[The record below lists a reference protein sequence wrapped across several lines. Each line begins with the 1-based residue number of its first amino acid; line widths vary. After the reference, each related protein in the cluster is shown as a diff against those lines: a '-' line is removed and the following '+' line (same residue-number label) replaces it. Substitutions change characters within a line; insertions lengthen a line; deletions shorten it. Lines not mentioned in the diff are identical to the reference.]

1 MPALEGTVE
10 HVRFQNP
17 ESFWTIAVVRPAGH
31 SQDPFTIVG
40 ALPGL
45 AQGMVVR
52 VDGRW
57 EESSKF
63 GRQFKAERYTEI
75 IPATAAGLKAYLA
88 SAGIKGIADKTAARI
103 VETFGSDT
111 MDVIMNSP
119 ERLTEVPKLGD
130 TRAKAIVQAFT
141 ERRGAQDALVF
152 LLGLG
157 IGRGYAMRILKR
169 YGDDTVRIVR
179 QNPYKLAQDVHGIGF
194 VKADQVAHGMAI
206 ADDHPE
212 RLKAG
217 LLHVLREARGEGH
230 VRVPR
235 GMLFE
240 RAKALLG
247 VELPVIEPHLVDLV
261 QLQRVVLDQTDA
273 GDDVVYLTSLFE
285 AEVGVAWHLARLM
298 DGHGEDLPD
307 PEETVARASA
317 TLGIALAPGQSKAV
331 QMALAEPLVILTGG
345 PGTGK
350 TTIIRTLLEATSLRG
365 NDVALAAPTGRAAK
379 RMAEATGRPALTLH
393 RLLEFNPMDGTFT
406 RAEEDPIAA
415 KLIIVDESSM
425 VDLPLMYALVRA
437 IAEGARLVLVGDRDQ
452 LPPVGP
458 GAPLTDLIQC
468 ERVPVARLTQIFR
481 QGKGSS
487 IVEAAHRLNSGQV
500 VPPTPPMRPG
510 EVPADFHFVARE
522 DPEQIRQMIELLVS
536 VRIPERFG
544 LDPKR
549 DVQVLSPMRSGP
561 LGIDILNER
570 LQTLLNPAPPESPD
584 LLGVDRPR
592 LPFRAGDK
600 VMQIR
605 NDYER
610 GVFNG
615 DIGFVRQIEP
625 RGPMLVDVD
634 DKLVTYEREAWDD
647 LVLAYAVTVH
657 KSQGSEYP
665 AVVMPLSTH
674 HFKMLRR
681 NLIYTGVTRGKRL
694 VVLVGTE
701 RAMRIAVAN
710 ASIETRDSGLDR
722 RLAEALQAR
731 ERGPAAGWHPDSPST
746 PFDDA
751 E

>member
-1 MPALEGTVE
+1 MPSLEGTVD
-10 HVRFQNP
+10 VIRFQNA
-17 ESFWTIAVVRPAGH
+17 ESFWTIAVIKPGMGGE
-31 SQDPFTIVG
+31 PFTVVG

-52 VDGRW
+52 VEGRF
-57 EESSKF
+57 EENAKF

-75 IPATAAGLKAYLA
+75 IPVTTEGLKAYLA
-88 SAGIKGIADKTAARI
+88 SAGIKGIAEKTAARI
-103 VETFGSDT
+103 VEKFGPDT
-111 MDVIMNSP
+111 IDIIMNAP
-119 ERLTEVPKLGD
+119 ERLLEVPKLGD
-130 TRAKAIVQAFT
+130 AKAKALVQAFT

-157 IGRGYAMRILKR
+157 VGRGVAMRIYKR
-169 YGDDTVRIVR
+169 YGDDTVRRVR
-179 QNPYKLAQDVHGIGF
+179 QNPYMLAQDVHGVGF
-194 VKADQVAHGMAI
+194 VKADQVARGMSI

-217 LLHVLREARGEGH
+217 LLHVMREARSEGH
-230 VRVPR
+230 VRVTR
-235 GMLFE
+235 DALLE
-240 RAKALLG
+240 RAKGLLG
-247 VELPVIEPHLVDLV
+247 VDLPTLEPRLVELV
-261 QLQRVVLDQTDA
+261 QLRRLVADTSDTTD
-273 GDDVVYLTSLFE
+273 VIYLTTLFE

-298 DGHGEDLPD
+298 EGRGEDFDDVDGLI
-307 PEETVARASA
+307 TAAASD
-317 TLGIALAPGQSKAV
+317 LDIALAPGQTRAV
-331 QMALAEPLVILTGG
+331 AMALEQPLVILTGG

-350 TTIIRTLLEATSLRG
+350 TTIIRTLLEATSVAAK
-365 NDVALAAPTGRAAK
+365 DIALAAPTGRAAK

-393 RLLEFNPMDGTFT
+393 RLLEFNPVEGTFA
-406 RAEEDPIAA
+406 RDEEDPIAA
-415 KLIIVDESSM
+415 KLVIVDESSM
-425 VDLPLMYALVRA
+425 VDLPLMFALVRA
-437 IAEGARLVLVGDRDQ
+437 VAEGARLVLVGDRDQ

-458 GAPLTDLIQC
+458 GAPLTDLIQS

-487 IVEAAHRLNSGQV
+487 IVEAAHRLNSGQI

-522 DPEQIRQMIELLVS
+522 DPEQIRAMIELLVCE
-536 VRIPERFG
+536 RIPERFG

-570 LQTLLNPAPPESPD
+570 LQTLLNPAPPLSPD
-584 LLGVDRPR
+584 LILGEDRQR
-592 LPFRAGDK
+592 TPFRAGDK

-615 DIGFVRQIEP
+615 DIGFVRSIEA
-625 RGPMLVDVD
+625 RGPMLVELD
-634 DKLVTYEREAWDD
+634 DKLVSYDRESWDD

-665 AVVMPLSTH
+665 AIVMPISTH

-701 RAMRIAVAN
+701 RAMRIAVSN
-710 ASIETRDSGLDR
+710 ASVETRDSGLDK
-722 RLAEALQAR
+722 RLAEALQERA
-731 ERGPAAGWHPDSPST
+731 RGPSQWTGGGVSA